1 LWLSVG
7 CYNSIQLA
15 VYISNTQ
22 GSTRMY
28 ELLTSYRS
36 NLILCSCFS
45 GRRVPMPTAECCHEH
60 GTPNPNHSWLQ
71 LRIPRAFFSLQG
83 CPSLPSSPVW
93 ERTRSWS
100 SVVVAVTLLWEEK
113 RGAVSGDSRAAI
125 PLLNHWCH
133 VRRME
138 TGSIARHRFR
148 CSVLLSSK
156 RKLLVRAYH
165 LSRPLCFPFFFGV
178 VVLCDSD
185 VRGMTL
191 PSLI

>member
-1 LWLSVG
+1 MLLRKTCAYANCRHTEPKSFMAPAPDSPCVFLAARLS
-7 CYNSIQLA
+7 
-15 VYISNTQ
+15 
-22 GSTRMY
+22 
-28 ELLTSYRS
+28 
-36 NLILCSCFS
+36 
-45 GRRVPMPTAECCHEH
+45 
-60 GTPNPNHSWLQ
+60 
-71 LRIPRAFFSLQG
+71 
-83 CPSLPSSPVW
+83 SLPSSPVW